1 MLRER
6 RRKLTEAVGRP
17 ILLASG
23 GLASRNYAANQ
34 YPFRASSHFLYFVG
48 WSEPG
53 VAALLEGDRCTLY
66 YTAPPLEDQVWDG
79 PAPALEDLVHR
90 YELDA
95 VKALLD
101 LKVPPDVTF
110 LPVVEAGAQRQLRT
124 WTGRD
129 FEPEGRDSALVDAVI
144 ELRLRH
150 DAAAQAEL
158 REVCR
163 VTALAHVAAME
174 ATRPGLF
181 EYEVLAELQRVVIS
195 HGMSTSF
202 GPIVS
207 RRGEVLHNPHSRG
220 KLESGDLLLCDF
232 GAEAATGWAGD
243 VTRTYPVSGR
253 FSPLQKDLYEAVLQA
268 EQKAIEACRPGVRF
282 RDVHLTAATTL
293 AANLVTLGLLRG
305 SAESLVERGTIALF
319 FNHGIGHLLGL
330 DVHDMEDFGDRAG
343 YAPGRTRSPQFGLS
357 YLRLDRDLEPGM
369 AVTIE
374 PGFYWNPALLED
386 ANRLEPHRDAL
397 NFDRIEQA
405 REVRGIRI
413 EDDVLVTAA
422 GPEVLTSQAPKSVA
436 DLERILTRSR

>member
-1 MLRER
+1 MYRDR
-6 RRKLTEAVGRP
+6 RSKLSQAVKAP

-48 WSEPG
+48 WSEPD
-53 VAALLEGDRCTLY
+53 VAALIDGDRCTLY
-66 YTAPPLEDQVWDG
+66 YDTPSVEDQVWNG
-79 PAPALEDLVHR
+79 PAPDLDELRQR

-95 VKALLD
+95 VEPMSA
-101 LKVPPDVTF
+101 LKVAPETTF
-110 LPVVEAGAQRQLRT
+110 LPVVEAGAQARLRQR
-124 WTGRD
+124 TGRD
-129 FEPEGRDSALVDAVI
+129 FEPEGRDSTLIDAII

-150 DAAAQAEL
+150 DADAVHEL
-158 REVCR
+158 RQVCQ
-163 VTALAHVAAME
+163 VTALAHKRAME
-174 ATRPGLF
+174 ATRPGLY
-181 EYEVLAELQRVVIS
+181 EYEVLAELQKVVIS

-220 KLESGDLLLCDF
+220 QLEDGDLLLVDF

-243 VTRTYPVSGR
+243 VTRTYPVNGR
-253 FSPLQKDLYEAVLQA
+253 FTPLQKDLYQSVLSA
-268 EQKAIEACRPGVRF
+268 ELAAIDQCRPGVSF
-282 RDVHLTAATTL
+282 RDVHLKAATTL
-293 AANLVTLGLLRG
+293 AGCLVDIGLLKG
-305 SAESLVERGTIALF
+305 SAESLTERGTVALF

-343 YAPGRTRSPQFGLS
+343 YAPGRTRSSQFGLS

-386 ANRLEPHRDAL
+386 QQRLEPHRDAL
-397 NFDRIEQA
+397 NMERIREA
-405 REVRGIRI
+405 RVVRGIRI
-413 EDDVLVTAA
+413 EDDVLVTAGA
-422 GPEVLTSQAPKSVA
+422 PEVLTPGAPKSVA
-436 DLERILTRSR
+436 DLEETLTGR